1 MIRTPTI
8 HEETSMTIFTRCTA
22 ALFATALIA
31 TGTVAATAFTLSTPA
46 AAASAG
52 GNGPGGGGGGGGAGA
67 GGGGGGGGGLGPS
80 ELGLYPPVFFRE
92 ALKPNVNPK
101 APRPRRAVD
110 RGDRGGCQSDI
121 AGFEPSYAAVRGCG
135 TRG

>member
-1 MIRTPTI
+1 MN
-8 HEETSMTIFTRCTA
+8 IFKRSTA

-52 GNGPGGGGGGGGAGA
+52 GGGGNGPGGGAGGGGAG
-67 GGGGGGGGGLGPS
+67 GGGPGGGGGGGLGPS
-80 ELGLYPPVFFRE
+80 ELSLYPP
-92 ALKPNVNPK
+92 AIAKPIFDGPVHRV
-101 APRPRRAVD
+101 RPRRAAL
-110 RGDRGGCQSDI
+110 RGDRQGCQSDI
-121 AGFEPSYAAVRGCG
+121 AGFERSYAAARGCG